1 MGEVPD
7 TGDGD
12 VHRALVELAQARE
25 ATYYDD
31 GADSEAERATTPD
44 WTATPEELFRTLSG
58 LVTRTHHSQPSY
70 KPGVHLY
77 PAVDLQPNGQ
87 LRSIYTGDEF
97 APEDFIVDDARVEQC
112 RKEALEAR
120 LTASTLL
127 TRSHRGAVEAEVEA
141 ELPFNCEH
149 VVPQSWFAKKEP
161 MGGDLHHLFACE
173 KTCNSFRG
181 NTPYF
186 DFSDFRD
193 VVRERCGKTG
203 VDGFEPHEGKGA
215 AARSHLLLPPPLPR
229 RDQPRPGAG
238 TRAASSCSQRGIRPS
253 GSRTTSGTATG
264 RSRSSRETAT
274 LSWTSQSSL
283 GGSTS
288 L

>member
-1 MGEVPD
+1 MLSWSWPR
-7 TGDGD
+7 
-12 VHRALVELAQARE
+12 HARRP
-25 ATYYDD
+25 TTTTPPTPRP
-31 GADSEAERATTPD
+31 ERATTPD
-44 WTATPEELFRTLSG
+44 RNAGPEELFRTLSG

-77 PAVDLQPNGQ
+77 AAVDLQPNGQ

-97 APEDFIVDDARVEQC
+97 APEDFIVDDARVEQR

-120 LTASTLL
+120 LTASTML
-127 TRSHRGAVEAEVEA
+127 TRSHREAVEAEVEA
-141 ELPFNCEH
+141 EFPFNCEH

-161 MGGDLHHLFACE
+161 MRGDLHHLFACE

-186 DFSDFRD
+186 DFSNFRD

-203 VDGFEPHEGKGA
+203 VGRA
-215 AARSHLLLPPPLPR
+215 SHLLLPPPLPR

-238 TRAASSCSQRGIRPS
+238 RGPPRVALSVASDLRGLGLRAAPQQADPDQAGKRNPLVDEPVL
-253 GSRTTSGTATG
+253 AG
-264 RSRSSRETAT
+264 RIDFA
-274 LSWTSQSSL
+274 L
-283 GGSTS
+283 GLG
-288 L
+288 